1 MVILTWLGFLGR
13 WIFSIPC
20 YVPARNQYASTLWF
34 IFKIHQT
41 LYMLRDLG
49 KVILRAIGYW
59 TFDLDTCR
67 SGYTVYVYRCKTS
80 ELKLTMLTN
89 YHRNR
94 LLSIHR
100 ALSTRSYLYPS
111 EKTTFT
117 IPPFCVLTCTYC
129 CMNSKWYQK
138 NESKH

>member
-1 MVILTWLGFLGR
+1 
-13 WIFSIPC
+13 
-20 YVPARNQYASTLWF
+20 
-34 IFKIHQT
+34 
-41 LYMLRDLG
+41 MLRDLG
-49 KVILRAIGYW
+49 KVILRAVGYW

-94 LLSIHR
+94 LLSIHG

-117 IPPFCVLTCTYC
+117 IPPFFVYSLVLTVV
-129 CMNSKWYQK
+129 
-138 NESKH
+138 